1 MKYFFPILMFIVIA
15 AGLGM
20 MITPYIAEQLVPMP
34 DKQKRM
40 AKAEQLQ
47 LALGRWFDTQAGEFV
62 DVQGM
67 EIIKPA
73 GKMAAFSFSVDR
85 KPVERFIHTKQLEQ
99 LELSEAFLQKH
110 FYTDEIAA
118 SWWQPKAL
126 ATETWFS
133 GIDSGRQLNLIYNP
147 KTRRGALLIETLKGA
162 AQ

>member
-1 MKYFFPILMFIVIA
+1 MKYFFPLLMFIVIA

-20 MITPYIAEQLVPMP
+20 VLTPFIAEHLMPMP
-34 DKQKRM
+34 DKQTRM

-67 EIIKPA
+67 EVIKPN
-73 GKMAAFSFSVDR
+73 GKVAVFSFSVER
-85 KPVERFIHTKQLEQ
+85 KPVERFIHIKALKQ
-99 LELSEAFLQKH
+99 LELSDVYLQEH
-110 FYTDEIAA
+110 FYTDEISAP
-118 SWWQPKAL
+118 WWQPNAL

-133 GIDSGRQLNLIYNP
+133 GIDSGRQLSLIYNP
-147 KTRRGALLIETLKGA
+147 KTRRGVLSVATQGV